1 MKWSLV
7 LFLIAATRSA
17 KGQNEVYQVIYPS
30 EDLHGSKGDAV
41 IFLNE
46 PGATDDDRDDKN
58 RNTIAPR
65 RFKK

>member
-1 MKWSLV
+1 MMKLSL
-7 LFLIAATRSA
+7 LLLLIAASRSA

-46 PGATDDDRDDKN
+46 PGKTNNDGDDKN
-58 RNTIAPR
+58 PI
-65 RFKK
+65 